1 MCFFW
6 SPFQLAVREG
16 LQKCMKHELQSWK
29 IVTFL
34 ADLTIECK
42 CLGFLPDTGDTVLLT
57 GGRQSY
63 TGYLSSTLL
72 YPEGCSVPDLNGVLQ
87 HHTTFLTQDSPA
99 RIATCGGSSNGKRVK
114 ECWVLQGDS
123 WRAGELDDLPEA
135 RIWAADARLE
145 IGVFLIGGA
154 TSQDKSSV
162 FLRANTSSWVSG
174 PDVPREMWRGSLA
187 LDRGPCAAP
196 ISPHS
201 FLVVHRTDVFE
212 FDTTVGGPTSN
223 AGWQPK
229 EKWPQLQELRKNWP
243 GCTVVNGKFIVVSG
257 LGDDNNFKALKT
269 TEIIDLEQRTLS
281 VAGEMAKTRMDFKLL
296 SINGILFAL
305 AGNGYVPENNAHT
318 YIAEVEEFVEET
330 GTWKAAKSLPG
341 GRNNHGGVS
350 VTKEL
355 VCGPG
360 EVTILSN

>member
-1 MCFFW
+1 
-6 SPFQLAVREG
+6 
-16 LQKCMKHELQSWK
+16 MKHELQSWK

-63 TGYLSSTLL
+63 TGYISSTLL

-99 RIATCGGSSNGKRVK
+99 RIATCGGSSNSYDVLK

-135 RIWAADARLE
+135 RKRAADARLE
-145 IGVFLIGGA
+145 IGVFLLGGVGA
-154 TSQDKSSV
+154 DLSSV

-174 PDVPREMWRGSLA
+174 PDLPREMHW
-187 LDRGPCAAP
+187 GPCAAP

-201 FLVVHRTDVFE
+201 FLVVYRTDVYE
-212 FDTTVGGPTSN
+212 FDTRVGGPTSN
-223 AGWQPK
+223 DGWQPK
-229 EKWPQLQELRKNWP
+229 EKWPQLQESTQNWP
-243 GCTVVNGKFIVVSG
+243 GCAVVNGKFIVAAR
-257 LGDDNNFKALKT
+257 K
-269 TEIIDLEQRTLS
+269 TEIIDLKQRTLS
-281 VAGEMAKTRMDFKLL
+281 IGGEMAKARGESKLL

-360 EVTILSN
+360 EVTILKN

>member
-1 MCFFW
+1 M
-6 SPFQLAVREG
+6 
-16 LQKCMKHELQSWK
+16 
-29 IVTFL
+29 
-34 ADLTIECK
+34 
-42 CLGFLPDTGDTVLLT
+42 LLT
-57 GGRQSY
+57 GGRESY
-63 TGYLSSTLL
+63 NGDLSSTLL
-72 YPEGCSVPDLNGVLQ
+72 YPEGCSVPDLNGALQ
-87 HHTTFLTQDSPA
+87 HHTTFLTQDVAP
-99 RIATCGGSSNGKRVK
+99 RIATCGGGK
-114 ECWVLQGDS
+114 ECWVLQGESWRGS

-135 RIWAADARLE
+135 RRRAADARLE
-145 IGVFLIGGA
+145 IGVFLLGGDGDGPVA
-154 TSQDKSSV
+154 QTSSL

-174 PDVPREMWRGSLA
+174 PDLPRDMVY
-187 LDRGPCAAP
+187 GPCAAP
-196 ISPHS
+196 ISRHS
-201 FLVVHRTDVFE
+201 FLIVYGTDVYE
-212 FDTTVGGPTSN
+212 FDTRVGGPTSN
-223 AGWQPK
+223 DGWQPK
-229 EKWPQLQELRKNWP
+229 EKWPQLQESRTNWP
-243 GCTVVNGKFIVVSG
+243 GCAVVNGKFIVVGG
-257 LGDDNNFKALKT
+257 LGDDSNFKALKT

-360 EVTILSN
+360 EVTILSNKKSRGPLGTDFGRSLH